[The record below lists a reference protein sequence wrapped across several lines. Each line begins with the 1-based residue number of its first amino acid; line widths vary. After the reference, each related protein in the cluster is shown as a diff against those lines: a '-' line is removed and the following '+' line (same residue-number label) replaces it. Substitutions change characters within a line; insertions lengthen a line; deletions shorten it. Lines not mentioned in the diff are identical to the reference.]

1 MSFFGLQFGQNADID
16 IILENQDERKM
27 GEIKDENGR
36 KERMY
41 LFYDGESL
49 SGKVNVTLHRKTNR
63 FEHQG
68 IRIEFIGQI
77 ELYYDRGNH
86 HEFLSLA
93 KELARPGEL
102 TQNTSFD
109 FEFNQVEKPYE
120 CYTGANVRLRY
131 FIRVTIVRRLSD
143 MTKEMDLLVHTLA
156 TYPEMNNPI
165 KMEVGIEECLHIEF
179 EYNKSKYHL
188 KDVIVGKIYFL
199 LVRIKIR
206 HMEVAIIKRET
217 TGAGPNTFHDNET
230 IAKYEIMD
238 GAPVKGES
246 IPIRVFLAGYDLTPT
261 MRDINKK
268 FSVRYYLN
276 LVLVDEEDRRYFKQQ
291 EITLWRK
298 GDPRTRK
305 GQQMPPSGFPVSA
318 YQVPHAMARH
328 NPGEFPSANVR
339 TAPTPSEPNTP
350 IAEPGFTVS
359 NTFPQQQPHQHPSP
373 LPEEEGEEPP
383 MPEAEVT
390 QPPRVR
396 EVLKEQLPEE
406 VPSEKVAVAEQ
417 TEKIE
422 TAASI
427 QSAASIPV
435 AEPEVVTIKPAP
447 TPPVVEESNQPT
459 AVLTQS
465 PPQISRQI
473 EESNHKIEPA
483 ASIQAETPKA
493 APLEA
498 APPTENSIEENQKT
512 TTKTETISNEK
523 NKTAETEIVTEVVTA
538 SAVVDT
544 TKIEEKMSNLNTNSE
559 AHSTPEIIEDRHQ
572 PPEDDTVPDI
582 DDLSEDHEDATA
594 IVDNDFDE
602 DDDENNDL

>member
-1 MSFFGLQFGQNADID
+1 
-16 IILENQDERKM
+16 M
-27 GEIKDENGR
+27 G
-36 KERMY
+36 
-41 LFYDGESL
+41 
-49 SGKVNVTLHRKTNR
+49 
-63 FEHQG
+63 
-68 IRIEFIGQI
+68 
-77 ELYYDRGNH
+77 
-86 HEFLSLA
+86 
-93 KELARPGEL
+93 
-102 TQNTSFD
+102 
-109 FEFNQVEKPYE
+109 
-120 CYTGANVRLRY
+120 
-131 FIRVTIVRRLSD
+131 
-143 MTKEMDLLVHTLA
+143 
-156 TYPEMNNPI
+156 
-165 KMEVGIEECLHIEF
+165 
-179 EYNKSKYHL
+179 
-188 KDVIVGKIYFL
+188 
-199 LVRIKIR
+199 
-206 HMEVAIIKRET
+206 
-217 TGAGPNTFHDNET
+217 
-230 IAKYEIMD
+230 
-238 GAPVKGES
+238 
-246 IPIRVFLAGYDLTPT
+246 FLAGYDLTPT

-305 GQQMPPSGFPVSA
+305 GQQMPPSGLPVPA

-359 NTFPQQQPHQHPSP
+359 NTFPQQQPPQHPSP

-406 VPSEKVAVAEQ
+406 VPSEKVIVAE

-435 AEPEVVTIKPAP
+435 AEPVPEVVTIKPAP

-483 ASIQAETPKA
+483 ASIQAETTTA
-493 APLEA
+493 APPPLEA

-512 TTKTETISNEK
+512 KTTTKTET
-523 NKTAETEIVTEVVTA
+523 
-538 SAVVDT
+538 
-544 TKIEEKMSNLNTNSE
+544 NSK